1 MGTCKSMILQYD
13 TTEVYKVKL
22 LNISDCNNKVYLLLF
37 ETYLLIINRDG
48 LELYNIFFNSIDSL
62 LILYLSNVM
71 KIRVNNFDGII
82 FELHLKI
89 YKNTD
94 DKLNIKSYILSNL
107 LQDDKMI
114 ITNEEPHSIKYYI
127 TDKN

>member
-1 MGTCKSMILQYD
+1 MGTCRSMILQYD

-71 KIRVNNFDGII
+71 KIRVNNSDGII

-114 ITNEEPHSIKYYI
+114 ITNEEQHSIKYYI